1 MMTRTLSNAVIG
13 ALLFGAIYGA
23 IYVALDVILSHWLSR
38 PPAIITGITAAIAGY
53 YCGARS

>member
-1 MMTRTLSNAVIG
+1 MTRTLSNAVIG